1 MVVLRRTAY
10 KNIRTGEHTVDET
23 QKDWLKSAYRTLQ
36 KAWQE
41 GDKNITCVEF
51 VPEELQALEDAIALA
66 LEL

>member
-1 MVVLRRTAY
+1 M
-10 KNIRTGEHTVDET
+10 DET
-23 QKDWLKSAYRTLQ
+23 QKDWLQSAYRTLQ